1 MKDNIGKQSA
11 MLGNALT
18 NVSRRITTSSVGI
31 DDEPIRL
38 HRPLVTLMTPVEQ
51 FEQLEIMSRERA
63 TLAKKEAEHWLAE
76 AEYWLAE
83 ANEWRELRKSPEPI
97 HGKN

>member
-1 MKDNIGKQSA
+1 
-11 MLGNALT
+11 
-18 NVSRRITTSSVGI
+18 
-31 DDEPIRL
+31 
-38 HRPLVTLMTPVEQ
+38 MTPREQ

-83 ANEWRELRKSPEPI
+83 ANEWRQLGKSPDPI
-97 HGKN
+97 RGKN

>member
-1 MKDNIGKQSA
+1 
-11 MLGNALT
+11 
-18 NVSRRITTSSVGI
+18 
-31 DDEPIRL
+31 
-38 HRPLVTLMTPVEQ
+38 MTPREH

-76 AEYWLAE
+76 AEYWLAK
-83 ANEWRELRKSPEPI
+83 ANEWRQLRESPEPV

>member
-1 MKDNIGKQSA
+1 
-11 MLGNALT
+11 
-18 NVSRRITTSSVGI
+18 
-31 DDEPIRL
+31 
-38 HRPLVTLMTPVEQ
+38 MTPREQ

-83 ANEWRELRKSPEPI
+83 ANSGNRLSLFMERIETLWRVMTLGRSGTLKPSRSS
-97 HGKN
+97 

>member
-1 MKDNIGKQSA
+1 MTSRLDC
-11 MLGNALT
+11 T
-18 NVSRRITTSSVGI
+18 N
-31 DDEPIRL
+31 
-38 HRPLVTLMTPVEQ
+38 HWWALMTPGEQ

-83 ANEWRELRKSPEPI
+83 ANEWRELRKSPEPV
-97 HGKN
+97 HRKN

>member
-1 MKDNIGKQSA
+1 
-11 MLGNALT
+11 
-18 NVSRRITTSSVGI
+18 
-31 DDEPIRL
+31 
-38 HRPLVTLMTPVEQ
+38 VTVMTPREH

-83 ANEWRELRKSPEPI
+83 ANEWRQLRKSPEPI
-97 HGKN
+97 HGKNLNRSIA